1 MSCAVGKGRRLM
13 ELGENIL
20 EEDILEWNIS
30 AS

>member
-1 MSCAVGKGRRLM
+1 MSCAVGTGRPLM

-20 EEDILEWNIS
+20 EEDTLEWNIS